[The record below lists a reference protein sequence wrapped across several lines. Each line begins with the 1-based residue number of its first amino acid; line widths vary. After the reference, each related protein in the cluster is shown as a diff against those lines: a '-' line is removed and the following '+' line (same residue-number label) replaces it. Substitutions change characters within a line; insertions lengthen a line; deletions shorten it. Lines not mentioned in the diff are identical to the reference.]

1 MKGVLIMNRERLTW
15 EEICKRY
22 PNQQVA
28 LKDVELGSYDEV
40 KSAVVV
46 YTEADYSRAEI
57 NGIAACSG
65 GEIQS
70 ENTSPRSILTVGLA
84 V

>member
-1 MKGVLIMNRERLTW
+1 MSKERLTW
-15 EEICKRY
+15 DEICKRY

-28 LKDVELGSYDEV
+28 LEEVEYGPCDEV
-40 KSAVVV
+40 KSGIVL
-46 YTEADYSRAEI
+46 YSEADYTSSEI

-65 GEIQS
+65 GKIQS
-70 ENTSPRSILTVGLA
+70 ENTTPHSIFTVGVA